1 MRQRLFCQLTS
12 DKTGDFFNREHR
24 RSQAHRWVEPSYAVS
39 YYTAAILVKQEREY
53 QAKGAAV
60 RHLLV
65 LCSLQH
71 QRIGD
76 IVCVCFSVFLRMGG
90 LRVCVGRRSYLWAR
104 VSSNTRSSPSRV
116 KVHHSYSTFVLRRCR
131 FEWNKEIISVSI
143 IRSSPRSPSPRDLT
157 HTHTRFQCLPS
168 SFLILM
174 SLLIDRVPSQFTPIH
189 SLWCRST

>member
-1 MRQRLFCQLTS
+1 MRQCLFCQLTS

-71 QRIGD
+71 QRISGYTVG
-76 IVCVCFSVFLRMGG
+76 VCLCVFLRLCG

-116 KVHHSYSTFVLRRCR
+116 KVHRSYSTFVLRRCR

-143 IRSSPRSPSPRDLT
+143 ILSSPRSPSPRDLT
-157 HTHTRFQCLPS
+157 HTHGSNVYLP
-168 SFLILM
+168 
-174 SLLIDRVPSQFTPIH
+174 PSWF
-189 SLWCRST
+189 